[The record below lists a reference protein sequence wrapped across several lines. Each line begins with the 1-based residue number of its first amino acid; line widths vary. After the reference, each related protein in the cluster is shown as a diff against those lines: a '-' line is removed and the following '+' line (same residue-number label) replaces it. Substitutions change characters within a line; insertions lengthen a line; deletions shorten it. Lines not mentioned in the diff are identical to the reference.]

1 MIKNTI
7 GMIHFFFIAVPVFIV
22 VYASAMAMI
31 EIKDYLKR
39 YK

>member
-1 MIKNTI
+1 MIKNTL
-7 GMIHFFFIAVPVFIV
+7 GMIHFIFIAVPVFIV
-22 VYASAMAMI
+22 VYFTAMAMM

>member
-1 MIKNTI
+1 
-7 GMIHFFFIAVPVFIV
+7 MIHFIFIAVPVFIV
-22 VYASAMAMI
+22 VYFTAMAMM